1 MPRCAVVNCHCGYDG
16 FPTPGRWF
24 KVPKSQA
31 RRDQWEFR
39 MNRKDFKITEHTQI
53 CSIHFKEDDY
63 IPECENKDSS
73 GRKRKKR
80 HLKSSAVPSLHMGN
94 CKCPIHH
101 KSEKSTQNTG
111 KSLSEALFFA
121 STNPQYDDRL
131 FIELQVQYIKLPSSN
146 LGRTCCVQKLFLKF

>member
-16 FPTPGRWF
+16 FPTPVRWF

-63 IPECENKDSS
+63 IPECDNKDSS

-94 CKCPIHH
+94 CKCPVHH
-101 KSEKSTQNTG
+101 KSEKSKQSKT
-111 KSLSEALFFA
+111 
-121 STNPQYDDRL
+121 
-131 FIELQVQYIKLPSSN
+131 
-146 LGRTCCVQKLFLKF
+146 FLNV

>member
-101 KSEKSTQNTG
+101 KSEKSPQNTG
-111 KSLSEALFFA
+111 KSLSGALYFCINKP
-121 STNPQYDDRL
+121 T
-131 FIELQVQYIKLPSSN
+131 I
-146 LGRTCCVQKLFLKF
+146 